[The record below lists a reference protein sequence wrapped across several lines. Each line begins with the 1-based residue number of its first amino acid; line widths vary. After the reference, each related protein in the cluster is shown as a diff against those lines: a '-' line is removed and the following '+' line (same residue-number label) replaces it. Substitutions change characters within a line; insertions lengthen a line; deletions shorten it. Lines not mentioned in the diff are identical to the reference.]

1 MPLGRDT
8 AMETDTAME
17 INNDADTNTV
27 AETDTAVPTTD
38 KFVEQPPAIK
48 STKYIEEWG
57 DGLSL
62 CKHDEF
68 SSNSVIQEIV
78 DRAAYSE
85 CYHYLTSKSDRR
97 QDIT

>member
-1 MPLGRDT
+1 
-8 AMETDTAME
+8 METDTAME
-17 INNDADTNTV
+17 TNND

-62 CKHDEF
+62 CKHDKF